1 MKKLYIF
8 DFDGTLVDTVDDVVI
23 CLNKALKAHDFPTLT
38 SSEYVER
45 LGGNIN
51 EIVSLVLKDKNTPEN
66 IKAVKETYI
75 PIYDESSKENSVPF
89 QGIEDLLEELQEKEV
104 LLAINSNRTTDSI
117 KYFTDKFLKDI
128 DFLLIEGHNE
138 NYPSKPSPI
147 GVNRILDMANVKT
160 DEAIYIGDSKTDI
173 ATAKN
178 AGMDCII
185 VTWGYGDEEAY
196 NDDYP
201 VAVVDDISQ
210 LSDALNINYF

>member
-1 MKKLYIF
+1 
-8 DFDGTLVDTVDDVVI
+8 
-23 CLNKALKAHDFPTLT
+23 
-38 SSEYVER
+38 
-45 LGGNIN
+45 
-51 EIVSLVLKDKNTPEN
+51 
-66 IKAVKETYI
+66 
-75 PIYDESSKENSVPF
+75 
-89 QGIEDLLEELQEKEV
+89 
-104 LLAINSNRTTDSI
+104 
-117 KYFTDKFLKDI
+117 
-128 DFLLIEGHNE
+128 
-138 NYPSKPSPI
+138 
-147 GVNRILDMANVKT
+147 MANVKT

>member
-23 CLNKALKAHDFPTLT
+23 CLNKALKAHDFSTLT

-51 EIVSLVLKDKNTPEN
+51 EIVSLILKDKNTKEN
-66 IKAVKETYI
+66 IEAVKETYI
-75 PIYDESSKENSVPF
+75 PIYDESPKDNSVPF
-89 QGIEDLLEELQEKEV
+89 NGVGDLLKELQDKEV

-128 DFLLIEGHNE
+128 DFLLVEGHNE

-147 GVNRILDMANVKT
+147 GVNRILDKANVKT
-160 DEAIYIGDSKTDI
+160 EEAIYIGDSKTDI

-178 AGMDCII
+178 AGMDCVI
-185 VTWGYGDEEAY
+185 VTWGYGDEKAY

-201 VAVVDDISQ
+201 VAVVDDILQ
-210 LSDALNINYF
+210 LYDALNINYF